1 MESLLIKT
9 INYSIIKINQDGFI
23 FRFIRPK
30 TDFKGLADNGAI
42 IVDVRTPMEY
52 RGGHIKG
59 SLNIPLDTIRTKVA
73 ELKKKA
79 NRWSLVA
86 PVVCASASAANI
98 LNQQGVEA
106 YNGGPMVFIKPTH
119 SANTAF
125 DP

>member
-1 MESLLIKT
+1 MGLFSGLF
-9 INYSIIKINQDGFI
+9 G
-23 FRFIRPK
+23 PK

-73 ELKKKA
+73 ELKKKGK
-79 NRWSLVA
+79 
-86 PVVCASASAANI
+86 PVITCCASGMRSASAANI

-106 YNGGPMVFIKPTH
+106 YNGGPWSSLNH
-119 SANTAF
+119 SLN
-125 DP
+125 